1 MSLPLLVDRWRVTP
15 LPRKCAVETKKAD
28 MAKKCPDEANKP
40 RFYEP
45 VEELGE
51 NCQCLKI

>member
-28 MAKKCPDEANKP
+28 MTKKANKP

-51 NCQCLKI
+51 NCQCLKV

>member
-28 MAKKCPDEANKP
+28 MTKKCPDEANKP